1 MFEGALLFGPTVT
14 KLNKSEKIAKT
25 SEVISEAEKVSKESE
40 VITEVV
46 DNTEAHNVVNY
57 AKLKEQYKVTEYA
70 NDVVDS
76 LKSTGKLPNDYIM
89 KEEAMNLG
97 WKPNKA
103 LKNYAPNK
111 KIGGNIFRN
120 EDGVLPNKQART
132 WYEADVGMDYTKGR
146 SKNPGYRVVYSNDGL
161 IYGTYDHYVTVFK
174 IGEY

>member
-1 MFEGALLFGPTVT
+1 M
-14 KLNKSEKIAKT
+14 
-25 SEVISEAEKVSKESE
+25 
-40 VITEVV
+40 TEVV